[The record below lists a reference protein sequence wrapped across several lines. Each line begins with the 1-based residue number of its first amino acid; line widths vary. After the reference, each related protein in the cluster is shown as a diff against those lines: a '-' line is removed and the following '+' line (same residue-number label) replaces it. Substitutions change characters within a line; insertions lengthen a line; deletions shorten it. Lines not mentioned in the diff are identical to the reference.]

1 MFKIITIDYL
11 LITTI
16 LFLSGCLNMGGEIVN
31 EGSGRVFQKIE
42 TNISGVSFRNEVTAD
57 VRTKFNLFDYDYFYN
72 GAGVGVGDINN
83 DGLQDIFFCGNQ
95 MPNRL
100 YLNKGGL
107 QFEDITEN
115 AGVNVNKYWSSGVT
129 FADVDNDGY
138 LDIYISQGGP
148 HEKEQ
153 KGNMLLINNGD
164 LTFSEQAVAFGLADK
179 SISTQSAFFD
189 YDKDG
194 DLDCIVMNENPLYG
208 VDPIT
213 FHRILVENRDLIH
226 ESSSHLYRND
236 NGVFTDVTMESG
248 FLRPTFGLGLVISDI
263 NDDGWLDV
271 YISND
276 YYLPDNLYIN
286 NGKGVFIDQI
296 KELTNQI
303 SFYGMGADIADIN
316 NDLAK
321 DIFVLDMASSD
332 HKRSK
337 TLMASMDPKNFSLL
351 VDRLGFQNQYMFN
364 SLQLNDGTNNFRNV
378 AHFSEMAKTDW
389 SWAVLIADYDH
400 DEKNDIYITNG
411 YRRYA
416 LDNDF
421 KRQVQETQVK
431 YKGNVP
437 YEVKEELY
445 NSMPTEKL
453 SNIMY
458 RNNGDLDFEDISKE
472 WGLFEPSYSNGA
484 AMADLDNDGD
494 LDLVVNNMD
503 DEASIYKNVTT
514 DNRRGNYLR
523 VEAIGNLS
531 ESFAKIYISYEGKK
545 QLQEVKRVRGYMSAV
560 DNTIHFGLGESEK
573 VDTLRVEWLSGGSEE
588 YYNIAANQKLVIKEQ
603 ESKSRVSG
611 VSPSEIPNFF
621 EEVKSKLDV
630 QHVENYF
637 NDFAREVLLPYKQS
651 TLGPLVSVSA
661 VDARGNQLVFIGGAL
676 GQPLSLYNLT
686 KDGFKKFDVLAFQED
701 RIFEDMGAVFFDIEN
716 DGDQDMYVV
725 SGGNE
730 HTPNSIAYQDRL
742 YINEGRN
749 GFVRAQEDLLRLF
762 RYSGKSVI
770 TIDFDNDGFED
781 IVVGNR
787 IVPQSYPVPAPS
799 MLYRNNG
806 GTLEEVTDNVIPQL
820 SSFGIVNEVIS
831 SDFNNDGWMD
841 LIAVGEWTRI
851 GFFMNEQGTFKDVTE
866 EIGLSGDKGW
876 WFSVKETD
884 VNNDGL
890 KDYVVGNVGRN
901 TKYKASVD
909 KPFKVF
915 ASDFDSSGT
924 LDVVLSNEYQ
934 GKYVPVRG
942 RECSSEQMPFIT
954 AKFPTYNAFADAS
967 MSDIFGDKLD
977 SAYSAEATDFNSV
990 LLLNQGDNK
999 FEKVKLPWSAQ
1010 LFPILSIVSHDINGD
1025 GFEDVVL
1032 GGNIYDTEVETPRMD
1047 SNSGLVLFS
1056 NGEDNYHVGTS
1067 LNVKGDVKSMKIS
1080 QSGASKFLIVTR
1092 NNDTPIVYRLKN
1104 NIL

>member
-1 MFKIITIDYL
+1 MLKLFTSEFL
-11 LITTI
+11 LITFI
-16 LFLSGCLNMGGEIVN
+16 LFLSACANNKDKVGVEDSRRI
-31 EGSGRVFQKIE
+31 FQKIE
-42 TNISGVSFRNEVTAD
+42 TNRSGISFSNDITAD
-57 VRTKFNLFDYDYFYN
+57 VKTKFNLFDYDYFYN

-83 DGLQDIFFCGNQ
+83 DGLVDIFFCGNQ
-95 MPNRL
+95 VPNRL
-100 YLNKGGL
+100 FLNTGNL
-107 QFEDITEN
+107 EFEDITES
-115 AGVNVNKYWSSGVT
+115 AGVNANKYWSSGVT

-138 LDIYISQGGP
+138 LDIYVSQGGP

-153 KGNMLLINNGD
+153 KGNMLLMNNGD
-164 LTFSEQAVAFGLADK
+164 LTFSEQAMALGLADR

-208 VDPIT
+208 MDPIS

-236 NGVFTDVTMESG
+236 NGIFKDVTLESG
-248 FLRPTFGLGLVISDI
+248 FLRPTFGLGLVVSDI
-263 NDDGWLDV
+263 NEDGWLDV

-286 NGKGVFIDQI
+286 NGKGIFIDQV

-337 TLMASMDPKNFSLL
+337 TLMASMDVENFSLL
-351 VDRLGFQNQYMFN
+351 VDGLGFQNQYMFN
-364 SLQLNDGTNNFRNV
+364 SLQLNDGKNNFRNV
-378 AHFSEMAKTDW
+378 AHFSKMAKTDW

-400 DEKNDIYITNG
+400 DETNDIYITNG

-421 KRQVQETQVK
+421 KQRVQETQAK
-431 YKGNVP
+431 FKGNVP
-437 YEVKEELY
+437 FKVKESLY
-445 NSMPTEKL
+445 NSMPSEKL

-458 RNNGDLDFEDISKE
+458 RNNEHMDFEDISME
-472 WGLFEPSYSNGA
+472 WGLFDPSYSNGA
-484 AMADLDNDGD
+484 AMADLDGDGD

-503 DEASIYKNVTT
+503 DEASIYRNLST
-514 DNRRGNYLR
+514 DKGHGNYLR
-523 VEAIGNLS
+523 VETVSDLS
-531 ESFAKIYISYEGKK
+531 ESFAKVYVSYSGKK
-545 QLQEVKRVRGYMSAV
+545 QLQEVKRVRGYLSAV
-560 DNTIHFGLGESEK
+560 DNTVHFGLGESSK
-573 VDTLRVEWLSGGSEE
+573 VDTLRVEWLSGGYEE
-588 YYNIAANQKLVIKEQ
+588 FYNVAANQKLVVKE
-603 ESKSRVSG
+603 KVSNSIIPG
-611 VSPSEIPNFF
+611 VGLPEASHFF
-621 EEVKSKLDV
+621 NEVKTKLDV
-630 QHVENYF
+630 QHVENHF
-637 NDFAREVLLPYKQS
+637 NDFAHEVLLPYKQS
-651 TLGPLVSVSA
+651 TIGPLVSVSGS
-661 VDARGNQLVFIGGAL
+661 DRMSDQLVFIGGAL
-676 GQPLSLYNLT
+676 GQPSSLYKLS
-686 KDGFKKFDVLAFQED
+686 KDGFKKIDVSSFQED
-701 RIFEDMGAVFFDIEN
+701 GLFEDMGAVFFDLEN
-716 DGDQDMYVV
+716 DGDQDLYVV

-730 HTPNSIAYQDRL
+730 HTPNAIAYQDRL
-742 YINEGRN
+742 YINDGRN
-749 GFVRAQEDLLRLF
+749 GFIRAQEDLLRLF
-762 RYSGKSVI
+762 RYSGKSVSA
-770 TIDFDNDGFED
+770 IDFDNDGFED

-806 GTLEEVTDNVIPQL
+806 GTLEEVTDSVIPQL
-820 SSFGIVNEVIS
+820 SSFGIINEVIS
-831 SDFNNDGWMD
+831 SDFNNDGWTD

-851 GFFMNEQGTFKDVTE
+851 GFFKNEQGIFKDVAD

-884 VNNDGL
+884 VNGDGL
-890 KDYVVGNVGRN
+890 KDYVVGNVGMN
-901 TKYKASVD
+901 TKFKASID

-915 ASDFDSSGT
+915 ASDFDSTGT

-954 AKFPTYNAFADAS
+954 AKFPTYNAFANAS
-967 MSDIFGDKLD
+967 MTDIFGDKLE
-977 SAYSAEATDFNSV
+977 SAYSAEANDFSSV
-990 LLLNQGDNK
+990 LLLNLGNDL
-999 FEKVKLPWSAQ
+999 FEKVKLPWHAQ
-1010 LFPILSIVSHDINGD
+1010 LFPILSIVSCDINDD
-1025 GFEDVVL
+1025 GFEDIVL

-1056 NGEDNYHVGTS
+1056 NGKDNYEARTS
-1067 LNVKGDVKSMKIS
+1067 LNVQGDVRSMKIS
-1080 QSGASKFLIVTR
+1080 QSGDSKFLIVTR